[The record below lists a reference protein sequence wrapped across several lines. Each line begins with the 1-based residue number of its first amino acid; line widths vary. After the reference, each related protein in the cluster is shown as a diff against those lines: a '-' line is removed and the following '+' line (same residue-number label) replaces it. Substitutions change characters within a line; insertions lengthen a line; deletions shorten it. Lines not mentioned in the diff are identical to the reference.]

1 MKRTLLFLGALMM
14 MSVTLFVSCSEDT
27 TTTDLP
33 PSISFVAGAGYIA
46 TDATVTVNSPFV
58 VKVLTEQ
65 NATSGAKLQSL
76 NVTRIFNN
84 QTVGDTTFAINSND
98 ASVTQDVN
106 FISYPQAGVENIEFE
121 VVDKD
126 GQKAKKILKI
136 TTEEASDEVQK
147 WANITLGSYND
158 PIGSFFATTT
168 GKVMTIDEGTA
179 NPAIVDFAF
188 FLGATNG
195 SSIASPIDDILLEF
209 IDFAPVEN
217 WNPRNDTR
225 LIYPAPINSNDF
237 NSIGTS
243 YSFPAFNTAS
253 SVTLANQLAVN
264 DVIYFQ
270 TAAGK
275 LGFIK
280 INSINGRGDKA
291 NIDVIVE
298 K

>member
-1 MKRTLLFLGALMM
+1 MKRIFFILTAIILT
-14 MSVTLFVSCSEDT
+14 SVTMFTSCTDDT
-27 TTTDLP
+27 TEPDAP

-46 TDATVTVNSPFV
+46 SDATVTVSTPFV
-58 VKVLTEQ
+58 VKVLAEQ

-76 NVTRIFNN
+76 KVTRIFNN

-98 ASVTQDVN
+98 AS
-106 FISYPQAGVENIEFE
+106 ISLEITFQSSATAGVENIEFE
-121 VVDKD
+121 LVDKD
-126 GQKAKKILKI
+126 GQKAQESLKI

-158 PIGSFFATTT
+158 PIGSFFATTN
-168 GKVMTIDEGTA
+168 GKVMTVAEGTA
-179 NPAIVDFAF
+179 NPGIVDFAF

-225 LIYPAPINSNDF
+225 LIYPAPINANDF
-237 NSIGTS
+237 NAIGTS
-243 YSFPAFNTAS
+243 YSFPTFNTAS

-264 DVIYFQ
+264 NVIYFQ

-291 NIDVIVE
+291 NIDVIVQ

>member
-1 MKRTLLFLGALMM
+1 MKRMFFVLTAIVLT
-14 MSVTLFVSCSEDT
+14 SVTLFTSCTNDT
-27 TTTDLP
+27 TDPDLP
-33 PSISFVAGAGYIA
+33 PSISFLAADTLISSN
-46 TDATVTVNSPFV
+46 ATVTVGETFHIGVNCV
-58 VKVLTEQ
+58 A
-65 NATSGAKLQSL
+65 NATSESKIKSL
-76 NVTRIFNN
+76 RVTRITNN
-84 QTVGDTTFAINSND
+84 QMILDQTENYNDPSITVI
-98 ASVTQDVN
+98 ASFEALNEPGT
-106 FISYPQAGVENIEFE
+106 ETIEFT
-121 VVDKD
+121 VTDAD
-126 GQKAKKILKI
+126 GQSAKKSVEI
-136 TTEEASDEVQK
+136 TTEDNSVEVQK
-147 WANITLGSYND
+147 WTNITLGSYND

-168 GKVMTIDEGTA
+168 GKVMTVAEGTA

-225 LIYPAPINSNDF
+225 LIYPAPINANEF

-243 YSFPAFNTAS
+243 YSFPTFNTAS
-253 SVTLANQLAVN
+253 SVTLANQLSVN
-264 DVIYFQ
+264 NVIYFK